1 MRTKKPRRKRS
12 LYISMLILL
21 IFASLIPI
29 AGSVTA
35 FLGNVWSRQEEQ
47 AESSACFFADQL
59 FDSSSAAMNTVQ
71 SAAQYLV
78 SNDEIRAAMSAE
90 AGSSV
95 DQELLSRTLGKMILY
110 DSVWQASEIRS
121 LYLFRWDGVTLSLYG
136 SDKYDTQYRR
146 IRAVYDQYRDFSSA
160 RTLVPGPGDSCYFV
174 LNYNDFQTHETYGKI
189 IFELDISSIL
199 SAQSLQEAYPSAAVV
214 LSTTD
219 GELLSNQS
227 IFSDE
232 DVAQAVRSGRP
243 YSYESEDTL
252 DGEKMFHRR
261 QRTAG
266 SDLYIDVYLPRS
278 EITAPLYEMASV
290 FISSLV
296 VLLVLTGTLSVL
308 CGKVLLDPIKN
319 AADTMSRMADGDL
332 SVRMKEQQFRETEQI
347 ASAFNNMA
355 DHLDELYQDAYEKGI
370 RLRATE
376 YQLLEAQI
384 NPHFIFNVLETINMR
399 CLAAGHR
406 EISRIVTDL
415 AELLRAGVRS
425 RTRQK
430 WTFSDELRYVQY
442 YLDLQKARFQKAL
455 EYEID
460 YEDGSLLSYY
470 LPKLTIQ
477 PLVENAVV
485 HGLEPRQ
492 GGGRVSV
499 KIWEEDESI
508 YIRIEDNGV
517 GFDPRQAPAPATM
530 GSKHTHIALPNIRER
545 LQLLYGDAAQLRIS
559 SVPDQGTVA
568 LLIIPI
574 DEKEE

>member
-1 MRTKKPRRKRS
+1 
-12 LYISMLILL
+12 MLILL
-21 IFASLIPI
+21 ILASLIPI
-29 AGSVTA
+29 AGAVTT
-35 FLGNVWSRQEEQ
+35 FLGNVWSQQEEQ
-47 AESSACFFADQL
+47 AEASARLVTNQL
-59 FDSSSAAMNTVQ
+59 FDSSSTAMNTVQ
-71 SAAQYLV
+71 SAAQYLI
-78 SNDEIRAAMSAE
+78 SNDEIRAAMMAS

-95 DQELLSRTLGKMILY
+95 DQDLLSRTLGKMILY
-110 DSVWQASEIRS
+110 DSAWQTSDIRS
-121 LYLFRWDGVTLSLYG
+121 LYLFRWDGAALSLYG
-136 SDKYDTQYRR
+136 SDKYDIQYRR
-146 IRAVYDQYRDFSSA
+146 IRAVYDQYHDFSSA
-160 RTLVPGPGDSCYFV
+160 RTLVPGPGDNCYFV
-174 LNYNDFQTHETYGKI
+174 LNFNDYQTYETYGKI
-189 IFELDISSIL
+189 IFELDVPNIL
-199 SAQSLQEAYPSAAVV
+199 TAQALQEIYPSAAVV

-227 IFSDE
+227 IFPD
-232 DVAQAVRSGRP
+232 DAVLEILSNCRP
-243 YSYESEDTL
+243 CSYESRDSL
-252 DGEKMFHRR
+252 GGENMFHCRER
-261 QRTAG
+261 VSG
-266 SDLYIDVYLPRS
+266 CNLYIDVFLPQS
-278 EITAPLYEMASV
+278 EIIASLYDTASI

-296 VLLVLTGTLSVL
+296 LLLLLTGTLSVL

-319 AADTMSRMADGDL
+319 AADTMSRMAGGDL

-347 ASAFNNMA
+347 ATAFNDMA
-355 DHLDELYQDAYEKGI
+355 DHLDALYQDAYEKGI

-442 YLDLQKARFQKAL
+442 YCDLQKARFQNDL

-492 GGGRVSV
+492 SGGRVSV
-499 KIWEEDESI
+499 KLWEEDESI

-517 GFDPRQAPAPATM
+517 GFDPQQSPEPATM

-545 LQLLYGDAAQLRIS
+545 LQLLYGDAAQLRIR
-559 SVPDQGTVA
+559 SVPGQGTVA